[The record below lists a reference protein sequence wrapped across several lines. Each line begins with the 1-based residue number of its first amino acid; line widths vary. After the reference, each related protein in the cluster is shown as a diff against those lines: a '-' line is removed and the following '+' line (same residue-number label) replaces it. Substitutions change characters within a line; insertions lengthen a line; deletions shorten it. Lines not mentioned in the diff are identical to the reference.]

1 MGQQITAQFNASLTI
16 EKPSRL
22 NFHNMLRLLIS
33 IIALALLSLSAA
45 AADSSGRY
53 ASIVVDADT
62 LEIIH
67 ARQIDEMR
75 YPASLT
81 KVMTLYLAFDALNA
95 GTLTLNEPVRVSA
108 NAARTPPTKLG
119 LRAGQTI
126 TAENL
131 IQAIA
136 VKSANDAAVVLAERL
151 AGSEAAFAQQMT
163 AKARSLGMMKTTFKT
178 ANGLPHP
185 EQKSSARD
193 MAKLASNILSNH
205 RRYYHYFGQ
214 ERFRYGGRSYKN
226 TNKLLHWLDGVDGF
240 KTGYTRASGY
250 NLIVSAQRE
259 GRRLIAVV
267 LGGASGA
274 SRNSHM
280 QDLIERGF
288 NVMGVAPVKSLPPV
302 TVNREPL
309 PRKKTPQL
317 ASTAKVTKAVRLRGP
332 DKKTVIISN
341 DNALNL
347 SNMTSDK
354 NWGIQ
359 VGAFLK
365 KKDAEEQVST
375 IQGLHV
381 LAKARAN
388 ISPLTRHGQTLYRAR
403 FEGLSVKDAQAAC
416 KSLANL
422 ASGCLIVASN

>member
-1 MGQQITAQFNASLTI
+1 
-16 EKPSRL
+16 
-22 NFHNMLRLLIS
+22 MLRLLIS
-33 IIALALLSLSAA
+33 FILAMLLSAPVLAA
-45 AADSSGRY
+45 EAPRRY

-75 YPASLT
+75 FPASLT
-81 KVMTLYLAFDALNA
+81 KIMTLYLTFDALNA
-95 GTLTLNEPVRVSA
+95 GTLKLNEPVSVSA

-126 TAENL
+126 TVENL
-131 IQAIA
+131 IQALA

-151 AGSEAAFAQQMT
+151 AGSEMAFTQQMT
-163 AKARSLGMMKTTFKT
+163 TKAHSLGMTKTTFKT

-185 EQKSSARD
+185 DQQTSARD
-193 MAKLASNILSNH
+193 MAKLASNILNNH

-214 ERFRYGGRSYKN
+214 THFLYDGRSYKN
-226 TNKLLHWLDGVDGF
+226 TNGLLHWLQGVDGF
-240 KTGYTRASGY
+240 KTGYTNDSGY

-288 NVMGVAPVKSLPPV
+288 DVMGVAPVKALPPV
-302 TVNREPL
+302 TIKREPVPL
-309 PRKKTPQL
+309 QKAPQIANTPQ
-317 ASTAKVTKAVRLRGP
+317 VTQAVRLRGRN
-332 DKKTVIISN
+332 KESITISN
-341 DNALNL
+341 DQTLRL
-347 SNMTSDK
+347 SEFKDEAS
-354 NWGIQ
+354 WGVQ

-365 KKDAEEQVST
+365 RNEAEEQIST
-375 IQGLHV
+375 VGGLHIFS
-381 LAKARAN
+381 KARPN
-388 ISPLTRHGQTLYRAR
+388 VSPLTRNGQTLYRAR
-403 FEGLSVKDAQAAC
+403 FDGLSVKDAQMAC
-416 KSLANL
+416 KALANL
-422 ASGCLIVASN
+422 TSGCLIVASN